1 MPKTSVSYG
10 QLDSVLQS
18 LGFSVR
24 VEKGKRR
31 LYKHEATG
39 ALMSLPDGKPAE
51 VANATYLAA
60 VRKVLADYD
69 IADEVEFASQLQEA
83 S

>member
-1 MPKTSVSYG
+1 MRKRSVTYG
-10 QLDSVLQS
+10 QLYNVMQS

-24 VEKGKRR
+24 IEKEKRR
-31 LYKHEATG
+31 LYTHEETG
-39 ALMSLPDGKPAE
+39 ALMSLPDRKPSEA
-51 VANATYLAA
+51 ANATYVAA
-60 VRKVLADYD
+60 VRKVLSDYD

>member
-1 MPKTSVSYG
+1 MRKTNVTYG
-10 QLDSVLQS
+10 RLDGVLQS

-31 LYKHEATG
+31 LYTHAETG
-39 ALMSLPDGKPAE
+39 AVMSLPDRKPSESAH
-51 VANATYLAA
+51 ATYLAA

>member
-1 MPKTSVSYG
+1 MRKTPVSYG

-18 LGFSVR
+18 LGFKVR
-24 VEKGKRR
+24 IEKGKRR
-31 LYKHEATG
+31 LYAHEPTG
-39 ALMSLPDGKPAE
+39 ALMSLPDRKPTDL
-51 VANATYLAA
+51 ANATYLAA
-60 VRKVLADYD
+60 VRKVLSDYD

>member
-1 MPKTSVSYG
+1 MRKSNITYG
-10 QLDSVLQS
+10 QLDGVLRS
-18 LGFSVR
+18 LGFNVQI
-24 VEKGKRR
+24 EKGKRR
-31 LYKHEATG
+31 LYAHAGTG
-39 ALMSLPDGKPAE
+39 ALMSLPDRKPTE
-51 VANATYLAA
+51 LANATYVAA

>member
-1 MPKTSVSYG
+1 MRKTTVTYG
-10 QLDSVLQS
+10 RLDSVLQS

-24 VEKGKRR
+24 VEKGQRR
-31 LYKHEATG
+31 LYMHEETG
-39 ALMSLPDGKPAE
+39 AIMSLPDGRPSEA
-51 VANATYLAA
+51 ANRTYVAA